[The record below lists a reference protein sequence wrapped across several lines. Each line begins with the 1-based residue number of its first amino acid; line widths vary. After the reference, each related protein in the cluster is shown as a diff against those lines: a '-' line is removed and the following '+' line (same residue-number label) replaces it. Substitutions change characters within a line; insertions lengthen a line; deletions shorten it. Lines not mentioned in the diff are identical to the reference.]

1 MRSACPLTYSP
12 SKARLQ
18 IPSRRGLLCL
28 AFCPRREQPSA
39 AGRHTK
45 PPGTWEGLGGSS
57 GRFLLPFPSPGTEEG
72 ERSQPGAAQGPGRGE
87 GGGSGSAC
95 ASRQDAGRR
104 GGSALGF
111 CEGKLLYPPVLTP
124 RSTAR
129 LREGKM

>member
-28 AFCPRREQPSA
+28 ASCPRQEQPSA

-57 GRFLLPFPSPGTEEG
+57 GRFLLPFPSPGTAEG

-87 GGGSGSAC
+87 GAGVHVPHDRMQGGEEA
-95 ASRQDAGRR
+95 
-104 GGSALGF
+104 
-111 CEGKLLYPPVLTP
+111 P
-124 RSTAR
+124 RWVFV
-129 LREGKM
+129 RESCSIPLC